1 MDLRNRLGRVALDRP
16 AVLLVTAVGAT
27 RERLAVE
34 AELARRRWPQ
44 ASGPATA
51 DLVAFAGAPAR
62 AGEDDWA
69 ERVWN
74 GVPAPKARVSVTGPE
89 HAAHA
94 LEHGRS
100 VLLDGTGAQG
110 RERPESAG
118 HEHHAPHE
126 RHDSHGEPPPHHG
139 DHDGHT
145 DPGPHE
151 HDGHGSGE
159 HNGPGP
165 REHDG
170 HGSGEHDG
178 HGHDAHQDHAGPHA
192 GGMDHD
198 HHGHHM
204 GGVVAGLPMAERA
217 DDRDGLRLD
226 RLHVPL
232 GPVLPD
238 WPAGLVVHT
247 ELQGDVVQRAA
258 VEPLLPPHSYRPA
271 FWSEPWLR
279 AATGAPVTVG
289 EAARRR
295 CAAHLDSVGRFL
307 AVAGWRDPAA
317 TARRARDRVLGG
329 ASAVDLRSRLRPL
342 TRRVRT
348 SWTLRR
354 LVSGVGPLPSAQARR
369 YGVTGPAL
377 LADGDAYS
385 RLVVWLEEIDRAVDA
400 CDDRSPLDAHALN
413 GPRGRVD
420 TGAPASRA
428 LVDVLP
434 ALLEGTEF
442 ACARLV
448 VASLDPDL
456 DELAPRHAHSGQARG

>member
-1 MDLRNRLGRVALDRP
+1 MDLRARLGRAALDRP
-16 AVLLVTAVGAT
+16 AVLLVTAAGAT

-34 AELARRRWPQ
+34 AELARRRWPR
-44 ASGPATA
+44 ASGPAAA
-51 DLVAFAGAPAR
+51 DLVAFAGDPAPT
-62 AGEDDWA
+62 GDDDWA
-69 ERVWN
+69 ELLWN
-74 GVPAPKARVSVTGPE
+74 GVPAPKARVRVTDPE

-94 LEHGRS
+94 LEHGRMT
-100 VLLDGTGAQG
+100 LLVGAGTQGRQEQREPAG
-110 RERPESAG
+110 RERHGSDG
-118 HEHHAPHE
+118 EHRPH
-126 RHDSHGEPPPHHG
+126 
-139 DHDGHT
+139 
-145 DPGPHE
+145 PGPTA
-151 HDGHGSGE
+151 SG
-159 HNGPGP
+159 P
-165 REHDG
+165 
-170 HGSGEHDG
+170 GEHDG
-178 HGHDAHQDHAGPHA
+178 HGRDAHPDHGASHAGTDHDHHGH
-192 GGMDHD
+192 GGSRSSTDHD

-204 GGVVAGLPMAERA
+204 GGVILGLPMAERA

-232 GPVLPD
+232 GPALPD

-247 ELQGDVVQRAA
+247 ELQGDVVQRAS
-258 VEPLLPPHSYRPA
+258 VESLVPPSSSRPA

-279 AATGAPVTVG
+279 FAAGAPVTVG

-317 TARRARDRVLGG
+317 AAHRVRDQVLGD
-329 ASAVDLRSRLRPL
+329 APVVDIRSRLRPL

-354 LVSGVGPLPSAQARR
+354 LTSGVGTLSSEQAQR

-377 LADGDAYS
+377 LADGDAYG
-385 RLVVWLEEIDRAVDA
+385 RLLVWLEEIDRAADA
-400 CDDRSPLDAHALN
+400 CDDTSPLDAHALD
-413 GPRGRVD
+413 GPRGRIAPE
-420 TGAPASRA
+420 APASRA
-428 LVDVLP
+428 LLDVLP

-456 DELAPRHAHSGQARG
+456 DELAPQHAHSGHAHG